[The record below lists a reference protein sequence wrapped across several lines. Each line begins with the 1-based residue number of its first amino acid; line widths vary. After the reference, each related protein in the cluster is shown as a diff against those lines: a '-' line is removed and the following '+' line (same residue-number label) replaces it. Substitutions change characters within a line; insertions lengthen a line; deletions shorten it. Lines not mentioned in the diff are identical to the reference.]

1 MRLVTGRRLAVIK
14 RIVEIGTPSHLRLDH
29 AQLVVSRDGVDSGTV
44 PVEDL
49 GVLIVDHPGV
59 SYTQALLSA
68 CFEGNVVVVLC
79 NAKHLPCAA
88 LLPLAGHSLHA
99 KTLRAQILASQ
110 PVQKRLWQTIVQ
122 AKIREQAGVLRS
134 LVLDDV
140 PLPAY
145 AARVKSGDPDNVEA
159 QAARI
164 YWGKL
169 FGADFRRD
177 RDMDGINALLNYGYA
192 ILRAAVARAVVGA
205 GLSPALGIH
214 HHSQYDDLALADDL
228 MEPLRPLVDLKVHEL
243 ARDNPKATVDKNSK
257 SALLQILSWDCR
269 WGPTAE
275 TRRLPLLTAL
285 AYYAAGVRAVLC
297 EGAKATAIPGI

>member
-1 MRLVTGRRLAVIK
+1 MIK

-29 AQLVVSRDGVDSGTV
+29 RQMVVSREGVDSGTV

-49 GVLIVDHPGV
+49 GVLIIDHPGV
-59 SYTQALLSA
+59 SYTQALLA
-68 CFEGNVVVVLC
+68 TCFEENVVVVLC
-79 NAKHLPCAA
+79 DRKHLPCAA

-99 KTLRAQILASQ
+99 KTLRLQIAASQ
-110 PVQKRLWQTIVQ
+110 PVQKRLWQVIIQ

-134 LVLDDV
+134 LVLDDL

-169 FGADFRRD
+169 FGTEFRRD
-177 RDMDGINALLNYGYA
+177 RDMEGINALLNYGYA
-192 ILRAAVARAVVGA
+192 ILRAAVARTIVGA

-214 HHSQYDDLALADDL
+214 HRNQYDDLALADDL
-228 MEPLRPLVDLKVHEL
+228 MEPLRPSVDLKVYEL
-243 ARDNPKATVDKNSK
+243 ARDNPKVTVDKESK
-257 SALLQILSWDCR
+257 SALLQILAWDCQ
-269 WGPTAE
+269 WGAPAE

-285 AYYAAGVRAVLC
+285 SYYAAGVRAVLC
-297 EGAKATAIPGI
+297 EGAKATPIPGI